1 MSGTPVSLD
10 PLQEPLRLRYP
21 QVPQV
26 LGVLHPQG
34 LQSEILLKLLSD
46 MDSYCLMAFRGTLAF
61 SLHPTAQWPPLCSPW
76 RRACR
81 CANV

>member
-10 PLQEPLRLRYP
+10 PLLEPLRLRYP

-34 LQSEILLKLLSD
+34 LQSEILLKLLSY

-61 SLHPTAQWPPLCSPW
+61 SLHPTAFCSP
-76 RRACR
+76 RRSACR